1 MHIFMPSFGGRGLFC
16 SKCHTL
22 FSCSISRTY

>member
-1 MHIFMPSFGGRGLFC
+1 MHIFMRSFGGRGLFC

-22 FSCSISRTY
+22 YSSISRTY